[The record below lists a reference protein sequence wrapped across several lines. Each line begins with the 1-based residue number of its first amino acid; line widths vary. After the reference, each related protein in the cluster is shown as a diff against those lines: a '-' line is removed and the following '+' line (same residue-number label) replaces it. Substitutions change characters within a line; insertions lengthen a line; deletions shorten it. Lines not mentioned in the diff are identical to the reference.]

1 MRNNVSASP
10 LGIRPDTDEGG
21 EEEGLDNE
29 GGEEHVPTVVGTTTA
44 VAVSGDYIIDSNNNN
59 NIDFIPPPQ
68 AADNEGTVLLDVV
81 LESVAI
87 GNNINIPPRVMMD
100 NRLVVP
106 PSLQQHH
113 QQQQQQQRLQGATT
127 TTATRVTAH
136 PAAGRLLRAP
146 HRIAASSTTN
156 NTTTTSSSLRSSHPH
171 HHRQAP
177 NGKSN
182 KQHPSHRKVRRWDN
196 DNFIGHPVA
205 ETTHLQLLHESSEDG
220 GNWKEYYMPNYPT
233 YYRSSFAK
241 LIHDTSD
248 VGKVVR
254 DKFYKGEVASSV
266 VGRGTTMGSGGMHLG
281 GRNIK
286 CNAIT
291 MTDCITYR
299 MRKLGLSSSL
309 LLLHKQQQQEV
320 EKTKKQREDVG
331 RILYQQLLT
340 SRIQS
345 VLVQSCG
352 GISIFENNSSSSNMN
367 EARATVSAF
376 ERYLVSLALVGNNT
390 TTTTQDDNKTMMTRS
405 SSCSD
410 CNGDNVDSIV
420 VAGDFY
426 PPIQSNEVYDVF
438 HKVLSRPPKIVFKS
452 TTIIPSTSTITS
464 SSSSSSM
471 TACWIPTVHFY
482 FSTDTTTST
491 VVDVGGRSSAF
502 HRILLYSV
510 CQFHG
515 LVVSSSIIDNS
526 ISSRGGSGGT
536 KKTNTTTNKRQG
548 EKEEVGKKKNR
559 CIEKVVTIQAGVMLA
574 PTLRLLDYV
583 I

>member
-1 MRNNVSASP
+1 
-10 LGIRPDTDEGG
+10 
-21 EEEGLDNE
+21 
-29 GGEEHVPTVVGTTTA
+29 
-44 VAVSGDYIIDSNNNN
+44 
-59 NIDFIPPPQ
+59 
-68 AADNEGTVLLDVV
+68 
-81 LESVAI
+81 
-87 GNNINIPPRVMMD
+87 
-100 NRLVVP
+100 
-106 PSLQQHH
+106 
-113 QQQQQQQRLQGATT
+113 
-127 TTATRVTAH
+127 
-136 PAAGRLLRAP
+136 
-146 HRIAASSTTN
+146 
-156 NTTTTSSSLRSSHPH
+156 
-171 HHRQAP
+171 
-177 NGKSN
+177 
-182 KQHPSHRKVRRWDN
+182 
-196 DNFIGHPVA
+196 
-205 ETTHLQLLHESSEDG
+205 
-220 GNWKEYYMPNYPT
+220 
-233 YYRSSFAK
+233 
-241 LIHDTSD
+241 
-248 VGKVVR
+248 
-254 DKFYKGEVASSV
+254 
-266 VGRGTTMGSGGMHLG
+266 MHLG

-309 LLLHKQQQQEV
+309 LVVQQQQQQQV

-352 GISIFENNSSSSNMN
+352 GISMFDNSSSSSNMN

-376 ERYLVSLALVGNNT
+376 ERYLVSLALVGNT
-390 TTTTQDDNKTMMTRS
+390 TTTTQDDKTMMTGSS

-426 PPIQSNEVYDVF
+426 PPIQSKEVYDVF
-438 HKVLSRPPKIVFKS
+438 HKVLSRSPKIVFKS
-452 TTIIPSTSTITS
+452 TTIIPSTSTIT
-464 SSSSSSM
+464 SSSSSM

-482 FSTDTTTST
+482 FSTDTTTSS
-491 VVDVGGRSSAF
+491 VVDGSSDGGARSSAF

-526 ISSRGGSGGT
+526 SSSRGGGT
-536 KKTNTTTNKRQG
+536 KKTNTNTNKRQG
-548 EKEEVGKKKNR
+548 EKGEVGKKNW

-583 I
+583 L